1 MIRSNLFP
9 TLTALKAEYEGRKME
24 AGELCD
30 EFNLLAKTF
39 RSCFGEAEEDTIKE
53 RLLRHYVSEGLL
65 SAPAKEGQQNVF
77 GFQHLMELLAVRKL
91 QSERALTLIGMQNLA
106 AGKDTEYLYHI
117 LTRGAR
123 LDVSPADEPE
133 AKPGAKGNAEALSAI
148 REIERATRR
157 RQRPETRPE
166 TRPAEHLPGLL
177 ADDSLQWK
185 AHHLLAPGL
194 ELVISDDFQIPIKR
208 EEERQLL
215 DDFRACLREQRLR
228 RPKS

>member
-39 RSCFGEAEEDTIKE
+39 RSCFGDAEEDELKE
-53 RLLRHYVSEGLL
+53 RLLRHYVSKGLL

-106 AGKDTEYLYHI
+106 AGKDIEYLYHI
-117 LTRGAR
+117 LTRDVR
-123 LDVSPADEPE
+123 LDVSPVDKTE

-157 RQRPETRPE
+157 RQRPETRP
-166 TRPAEHLPGLL
+166 AEHLPGLL
-177 ADDSLQWK
+177 ADGSLQWK

-215 DDFRACLREQRLR
+215 DDFRVCLREQRLR

>member
-1 MIRSNLFP
+1 MIRSNLLP

-24 AGELCD
+24 AGELCG

-39 RSCFGEAEEDTIKE
+39 GSCFGDSNDDELKE

-65 SAPAKEGQQNVF
+65 SPPTKDGHQNVF
-77 GFQHLMELLAVRKL
+77 GFKHLMELLAVRKL
-91 QSERALTLIGMQNLA
+91 QSERALTLIGMRDLA
-106 AGKDTEYLYHI
+106 AGRDIENLYHI

-123 LDVSPADEPE
+123 LDVSPVEAPE
-133 AKPGAKGNAEALSAI
+133 AKPKGNAEALRAI
-148 REIERATRR
+148 REIEHATRR
-157 RQRPETRPE
+157 GLRPETRS
-166 TRPAEHLPGLL
+166 AEHLPGLL
-177 ADDSLQWK
+177 ADGSLRWK

-194 ELVISDDFQIPIKR
+194 ELVISEDFQIPIKR

-215 DDFRACLREQRLR
+215 DDVRAFIKEQRLR

>member
-1 MIRSNLFP
+1 MIRSNLLP

-30 EFNLLAKTF
+30 KFNELVKIF
-39 RSCFGEAEEDTIKE
+39 RICFGDAEEDTIKE

-148 REIERATRR
+148 REIELATRR
-157 RQRPETRPE
+157 RQRPE

-177 ADDSLQWK
+177 ADGSLQWK

-194 ELVISDDFQIPIKR
+194 ELVISDDFQMPIKR
-208 EEERQLL
+208 EEERQLM